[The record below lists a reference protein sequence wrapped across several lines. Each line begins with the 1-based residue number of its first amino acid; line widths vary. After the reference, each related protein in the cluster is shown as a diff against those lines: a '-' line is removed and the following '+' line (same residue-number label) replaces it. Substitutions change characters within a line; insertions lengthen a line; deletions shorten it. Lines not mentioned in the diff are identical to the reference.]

1 MSMHT
6 FLHWAHDTW
15 LGEAARRLPWV
26 FTTGLVIHF
35 IGLSLLLGAMLVVD
49 LRLLGFPRQMPIA
62 AAFKFLPIAL
72 LGFVLNLL
80 TGITF
85 FTFDPF
91 GYWRNPAFKIKMV
104 LVLIAGLNA
113 LYFTIAEYR
122 EIVILPPEH
131 RISNSIKLSAFFS
144 LALWFSVIVFGRL
157 IVAFQGS
164 PDLFK

>member
-1 MSMHT
+1 MNH
-6 FLHWAHDTW
+6 FLHWANDTW
-15 LGEAARRLPWV
+15 LGEAARQYTWI

-35 IGLSLLLGAMLVVD
+35 IGLSMLLGSMLIVD
-49 LRLLGFPRQMPIA
+49 LRLLGFPRQLPFA

-72 LGFVLNLL
+72 IGFSMNLL

-85 FTFDPF
+85 FVFDPF

-104 LVLIAGLNA
+104 LVILAGINA
-113 LYFTIAEYR
+113 LYFTVAEYK
-122 EIVILPPEH
+122 EVLILAPEH
-131 RISNSIKLSAFFS
+131 RISLKIKISAFLS
-144 LALWFSVIVFGRL
+144 LAIWVCVITFGRL